1 MLIRPMARLGVALGV
16 TGGAAMAVAA
26 GVTVG
31 VTAWVTGGLLT
42 AAPAQAQSPVVNLV
56 AKKVIERFQKSSC
69 DQLWAARN
77 ERRGSQ
83 EQRVLDM
90 LNDDPQLRQ
99 GFIDQVAGPVVN
111 KLFVCGMIP

>member
-1 MLIRPMARLGVALGV
+1 MLIRPMARLGVAA
-16 TGGAAMAVAA
+16 GAAMGFAA
-26 GVTVG
+26 G
-31 VTAWVTGGLLT
+31 LLI
-42 AAPAQAQSPVVNLV
+42 AAPVRAQSPVVNLV
-56 AKKVIERFQKSSC
+56 AKKVIERYQKSTC
-69 DQLWAARN
+69 DQLWAARS

-99 GFIDQVAGPVVN
+99 TFIDQVAGPVMN

>member
-1 MLIRPMARLGVALGV
+1 M
-16 TGGAAMAVAA
+16 
-26 GVTVG
+26 G
-31 VTAWVTGGLLT
+31 VTAAVGGGLLS
-42 AAPAQAQSPVVNLV
+42 AAPVRAQSPVVNLV
-56 AKKVIERFQKSSC
+56 AKKVIERYQKSSC
-69 DQLWAARN
+69 EQLWAARS

>member
-1 MLIRPMARLGVALGV
+1 MKIRRIASLGVAAVL
-16 TGGAAMAVAA
+16 AAA
-26 GVTVG
+26 T
-31 VTAWVTGGLLT
+31 
-42 AAPAQAQSPVVNLV
+42 PAQAQSPVVNLV
-56 AKKVIERFQKSSC
+56 AKKVIERYQKSSC
-69 DQLWAARN
+69 EQLWAARS

>member
-1 MLIRPMARLGVALGV
+1 MLNRPLARLGVALG
-16 TGGAAMAVAA
+16 VAA

-31 VTAWVTGGLLT
+31 VTGGLLT
-42 AAPAQAQSPVVNLV
+42 AAPGLAQSPVVNLV
-56 AKKVIERFQKSSC
+56 AKKVIDRYQKSTC
-69 DQLWAARN
+69 DQLWAARS

-90 LNDDPQLRQ
+90 LNDEPQMRQ
-99 GFIDQVAGPVVN
+99 AFIDQVAGPVMN

>member
-16 TGGAAMAVAA
+16 T
-26 GVTVG
+26 VG
-31 VTAWVTGGLLT
+31 VTAGVTGGLLT
-42 AAPAQAQSPVVNLV
+42 APPVRAQSPVVNLV
-56 AKKVIERFQKSSC
+56 AKKVIERYQKSSC
-69 DQLWAARN
+69 EQLWAARS

>member
-1 MLIRPMARLGVALGV
+1 MKIRRIASLGVAAVL
-16 TGGAAMAVAA
+16 AAA
-26 GVTVG
+26 T
-31 VTAWVTGGLLT
+31 
-42 AAPAQAQSPVVNLV
+42 PAQAQSPVVNLV
-56 AKKVIERFQKSSC
+56 AKKVIERYQTSTC
-69 DQLWAARN
+69 DQLWAARS

-99 GFIDQVAGPVVN
+99 SFIDQVAGPVMN

>member
-1 MLIRPMARLGVALGV
+1 M
-16 TGGAAMAVAA
+16 
-26 GVTVG
+26 G
-31 VTAWVTGGLLT
+31 VTAAVGGGLLS
-42 AAPAQAQSPVVNLV
+42 AAPVHAQSPVVNLV
-56 AKKVIERFQKSSC
+56 AKKVIERYQKSSC
-69 DQLWAARN
+69 DQLWAARS

>member
-1 MLIRPMARLGVALGV
+1 MLIRPMARLGVA
-16 TGGAAMAVAA
+16 A

-31 VTAWVTGGLLT
+31 VTAGVTGGLLT
-42 AAPAQAQSPVVNLV
+42 PAPVLAQSPVVNLV
-56 AKKVIERFQKSSC
+56 AKKVIERYQKSSC
-69 DQLWAARN
+69 EQLWAARS

>member
-1 MLIRPMARLGVALGV
+1 MLIRPMARLGVAMG
-16 TGGAAMAVAA
+16 VAA
-26 GVTVG
+26 GVTAG
-31 VTAWVTGGLLT
+31 VTAALGGGLLV
-42 AAPAQAQSPVVNLV
+42 AAPVHAQSPVVNLV
-56 AKKVIERFQKSSC
+56 AKKVIERYQKSSC
-69 DQLWAARN
+69 DQLWAARS

-99 GFIDQVAGPVVN
+99 GFIDQVAGPVIN

>member
-1 MLIRPMARLGVALGV
+1 MLIRPMARPGVAA
-16 TGGAAMAVAA
+16 GAAMGVAA

-31 VTAWVTGGLLT
+31 VTAGLPGDLLIP
-42 AAPAQAQSPVVNLV
+42 APVHAQSPVVNLV
-56 AKKVIERFQKSSC
+56 AKKVIERYQTSSC
-69 DQLWAARN
+69 DQLWAARS

-99 GFIDQVAGPVVN
+99 GFIDQVAGPVMN
-111 KLFVCGMIP
+111 KLFVCGMLP

>member
-1 MLIRPMARLGVALGV
+1 MG
-16 TGGAAMAVAA
+16 VAA

-31 VTAWVTGGLLT
+31 ATVGLTGGLLT
-42 AAPAQAQSPVVNLV
+42 AAPVRAQSPVVNLV
-56 AKKVIERFQKSSC
+56 AKKVIDRYQKSTC
-69 DQLWAARN
+69 DQLWAARS

-99 GFIDQVAGPVVN
+99 GFIDQVAGPVMN
-111 KLFVCGMIP
+111 KLFACGMLP

>member
-1 MLIRPMARLGVALGV
+1 MLIRPMARLGAAAS
-16 TGGAAMAVAA
+16 AAMGITA

-31 VTAWVTGGLLT
+31 AVVGITGGLLG
-42 AAPAQAQSPVVNLV
+42 AAPVLAQSPVVNLV
-56 AKKVIERFQKSSC
+56 AKKVIERYQTSSC
-69 DQLWAARN
+69 DQLWAARS

-99 GFIDQVAGPVVN
+99 GFIDQVAGPVMN
-111 KLFVCGMIP
+111 KLFVCGLLP

>member
-1 MLIRPMARLGVALGV
+1 MKIRRMACLGVAAVL
-16 TGGAAMAVAA
+16 AA
-26 GVTVG
+26 
-31 VTAWVTGGLLT
+31 

-56 AKKVIERFQKSSC
+56 AKKVIERYQKSTC
-69 DQLWAARN
+69 DQLWAARS

-90 LNDDPQLRQ
+90 LNDEPQMRQ
-99 GFIDQVAGPVVN
+99 AFIDQVAGPVMN

>member
-1 MLIRPMARLGVALGV
+1 MPIRPMSRA
-16 TGGAAMAVAA
+16 GAALA
-26 GVTVG
+26 GI
-31 VTAWVTGGLLT
+31 LLM
-42 AAPAQAQSPVVNLV
+42 AAPAEAQSPVVNLV
-56 AKKVIERFQKSSC
+56 AKRVIERYQKSTC
-69 DQLWAARN
+69 DQLWAARS

-99 GFIDQVAGPVVN
+99 TFIDQVAGPVMN

>member
-1 MLIRPMARLGVALGV
+1 MLIRPMVRLGVALG
-16 TGGAAMAVAA
+16 VAA

-31 VTAWVTGGLLT
+31 VTAGLLT

-56 AKKVIERFQKSSC
+56 AKKVIERYQKSSC
-69 DQLWAARN
+69 EQLWAARS

-99 GFIDQVAGPVVN
+99 GFIDQVAAPVLN

>member
-16 TGGAAMAVAA
+16 TGS
-26 GVTVG
+26 
-31 VTAWVTGGLLT
+31 LLT
-42 AAPAQAQSPVVNLV
+42 AAPVFAQSPVVNLV
-56 AKKVIERFQKSSC
+56 AKKVIERYQKSSC
-69 DQLWAARN
+69 EQLWAARS

-99 GFIDQVAGPVVN
+99 TFIDQVAGPVMN